1 MTRVSIAWFGQTRSI
16 VVESEEIRCSS
27 NSFFLSTSELRKESL
42 NKLFDKIPESRN
54 IIKSGEARQIFN
66 VNVNELVNSKISIF
80 LFDSLWVVPFKLR

>member
-42 NKLFDKIPESRN
+42 NELFDKIPESRN
-54 IIKSGEARQIFN
+54 IVKSGEARQIFN
-66 VNVNELVNSKISIF
+66 VDVNELVNSKISIF
-80 LFDSLWVVPFKLR
+80 IFDSLWVVPFKLR